1 MVFCKSCARDVPGYR
16 DSDGILS
23 CGKCGRV
30 LKFDN
35 YSTEATFVKNASGQ
49 SQMAGRIVRS
59 IEGGNSSRQ
68 RLYDKAY
75 DDMIYIKNGLDMGEN
90 LAIVDQAMM
99 YYRIAVERNFT
110 KGRRTEQVQAACLYI
125 ACRENRKPYL
135 LIDFSNFLRINIYVL
150 GAVFLQ
156 LCKVLNLTEHSICQ
170 KLLDPSIFIH
180 KYTASLSGGKNKD
193 ISDSA
198 LTIIASM
205 NRDWM
210 QTGRRPS
217 GLWGAALYIA
227 ALSHGLTCSRKDI
240 LKLVHVCDA
249 TLSKRLVEFENT
261 ESGSLTI
268 EEINAKAEELR
279 ESSTDQSN
287 FVLKGSS
294 SKELLC
300 QHKGTSR
307 IPYAYGLCKGC
318 YEYFIGFDGGSDPP
332 AFQQAEWRRKENLSA
347 MNNNNDSNSFEKELN
362 SQHADR
368 DEQLL
373 SKKAES
379 TGEAALHLPADDGGY
394 SKLHDDDDMS
404 SKALDES
411 DNFSDIDDAEVDG
424 YLHNEEEA
432 QFKKIIWE
440 EMNREYLEEQAA
452 KEAVAAAAKEAWEA
466 KFKDC
471 PEEMQAARELEA
483 AVAAALAK
491 SKKEKQ
497 QKRAAEA
504 KNSVPAQ
511 SASEAARQMLT
522 KKRLS
527 SKINY
532 DVLEK
537 LFDEPGSKDPKKLRT
552 ESESDTDEKFP
563 QTDDRNDDLGPGNK
577 NEKEED
583 AEAYKYNNDQYD
595 ENVDEAYDYEYD
607 FQEQDGYNY
616 DDT

>member
-150 GAVFLQ
+150 G
-156 LCKVLNLTEHSICQ
+156 
-170 KLLDPSIFIH
+170 
-180 KYTASLSGGKNKD
+180 LSGGKNKD